1 MAVGTKREGMK
12 TKIVLLLVFLGLLTV
27 MIVQNNQNIP
37 FRVFF
42 WSFDIPKVILV
53 PFVFA
58 LGFLI
63 GFSVAL
69 AGRKHKPEETAP
81 PDAPGKA

>member
-1 MAVGTKREGMK
+1 MK
-12 TKIVLLLVFLGLLTV
+12 TKVILVLVFLGLMMV
-27 MIVQNNQNIP
+27 MIVQNNEDIP

-42 WSFDIPKVILV
+42 WGFGIPKVILL
-53 PFVFA
+53 PLVFA
-58 LGFLI
+58 LGFLF

-69 AGRKHKPEETAP
+69 AGRKHKPEKTAP